1 MPVPVPGRIHAG
13 CLRRRRPTPTPAGG
27 FIDRAA
33 NNTSDHHDHME
44 NHDVIDNEAVRMVRD
59 AEARR
64 EGSFGGWARV
74 PGPRGDQVALLLDFE
89 NLVLGATASLPDR
102 AEPVPADALK
112 ALCHVYGPTTIR
124 RAYADWSDQRFGR
137 YQQQLERNG
146 VDLIQIGHGPSRKNG
161 ADIRLTVDA
170 METLSI
176 HPSVDAFVL
185 VSGDSDFSPLVAK
198 LREFGKYVV
207 GVGAETA
214 ASPRLVAV
222 CSEYTLWGTIVARVE
237 PAPATTS
244 APRANELAAGEA
256 LLVKA
261 MNDLGK
267 ATPTASQVKAKM
279 VEIDNTF
286 DVARFGCTS
295 FREFLGRLGHRVR
308 TVGRSGGDI
317 TLALTARLS

>member
-1 MPVPVPGRIHAG
+1 
-13 CLRRRRPTPTPAGG
+13 
-27 FIDRAA
+27 
-33 NNTSDHHDHME
+33 ME
-44 NHDVIDNEAVRMVRD
+44 NHHVIENEAVRMVRD
-59 AEARR
+59 AAARR
-64 EGSFGGWARV
+64 EETFGGWARV
-74 PGPRGDQVALLLDFE
+74 RIPGPRGDQVALLLDFE

-102 AEPVPADALK
+102 AEPLPAAALK
-112 ALCHVYGPTTIR
+112 CLCHAYGPTTIR

-198 LREFGKYVV
+198 LREFGKHVV

-214 ASPRLVAV
+214 ASARLVAV
-222 CSEYTLWGTIVARVE
+222 CSEYALWGDIVARVE
-237 PAPATTS
+237 PAPTATP
-244 APRANELAAGEA
+244 APDDGGLRAAEA

-261 MNDLGK
+261 MNDLDK

-279 VEIDNTF
+279 VEIDATF
-286 DVARFGCTS
+286 DIARLGCGS
-295 FREFLGRLGHRVR
+295 FREFLGRLGHRVQ
-308 TVGRSGGDI
+308 TAGKSGGDI
-317 TLALTARLS
+317 TLALTARCS